1 MRIDVSLL
9 PALAAIFVLVF
20 ARVGAMVML
29 LPGFGESNIPAR
41 VKLSIALL
49 LTLII
54 LPLHRNA
61 YHVDLTSISS
71 LGVLMVHELIIGI
84 VLGATARVTL
94 SALNVAGSVIAQQL
108 GLGFVTA
115 VDPTQGQQGQ
125 IIGNFLTILGL
136 TLLFATDSHYLVIA
150 ALSESYRI
158 FSPGEIMP
166 TGDVAALATN
176 AFSAAFKIGLQLSA
190 PFLVFGLVFNIGLG
204 VLARLMPQMQVYFV
218 GVPLSIMVGFLIFA
232 VVLAAMMSTYFDYFN
247 GVMRQLAPI
256 NYGRRDGRRYRR
268 QNRRPYAKPS
278 RRSP

>member
-9 PALAAIFVLVF
+9 PALAATFMLVF

-29 LPGFGESNIPAR
+29 LPGFGESNIPTR

-49 LTLII
+49 LTLIM

-61 YHVDLTSISS
+61 YHVDLTSMAS
-71 LGVLMVHELIIGI
+71 LIVLMLHELVIGI

-94 SALNVAGSVIAQQL
+94 SALTVAGSVIAQQL

-125 IIGNFLTILGL
+125 IMGNFLTMLGI

-150 ALSESYRI
+150 AISESYRI
-158 FSPGEIMP
+158 FSPGEVVP
-166 TGDVAALATN
+166 TGDVASLATS
-176 AFSAAFKIGLQLSA
+176 AFAAAFKIGLQLSA

-204 VLARLMPQMQVYFV
+204 VLARLMPQMQVFFV
-218 GVPLSIMVGFLIFA
+218 GVPLTILAGFLIFG
-232 VVLAAMMSTYFDYFN
+232 VVLAAMMGTYLDYFI
-247 GVMRQLAPI
+247 GVMRQLAPM
-256 NYGRRDGRRYRR
+256 N
-268 QNRRPYAKPS
+268 
-278 RRSP
+278 